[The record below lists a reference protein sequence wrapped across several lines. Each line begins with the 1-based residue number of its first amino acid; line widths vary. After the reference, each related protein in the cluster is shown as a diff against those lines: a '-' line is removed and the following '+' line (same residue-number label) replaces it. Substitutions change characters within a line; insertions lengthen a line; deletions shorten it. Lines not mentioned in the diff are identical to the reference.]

1 MGQAKKELE
10 EKEHRRRK
18 QLEYLTKY
26 KGYTICVEC
35 NEPFLATHDS
45 IICDGCW
52 REKTMD

>member
-10 EKEHRRRK
+10 EKEYKRRK

-35 NEPFLATHDS
+35 NEPFLATHDA
-45 IICDGCW
+45 IICNGCW
-52 REKTMD
+52 REKTKD